1 MWRLRDEKMDQ
12 RITIE
17 FKNCINLAEIL
28 NKYNHND
35 SEYVT
40 MQIGYDGNI
49 YILLNKNIPERIDG
63 MFVPAESN
71 SRFAVLVLQIDW
83 HEDKIIQEKY
93 YDLGVQKMNYSFIQP
108 IPQGFLLVAA
118 RCRYN
123 KGNPD
128 KNASVIDHDGNMI
141 REFCIGDGIS
151 QCLFHPELGI
161 ITGYFDE
168 GIFGNYGW
176 KEPLGAYGVR
186 VWGIDGQDIWK
197 ADKQIYDCYAMN
209 VSGTGD
215 IWYYYYDEFKLVK
228 ANINGADHR
237 EYVPEIKGAESI
249 IISEDEAA
257 LIMDKGYDA
266 DDEFAAKKILYDKLG
281 DEIPVLFKYKGIEC
295 RVGLISSYGSKA
307 VFMENW
313 KHMFI
318 RSFQSLCTD

>member
-17 FKNCINLAEIL
+17 FKNCIDLAEIL

-83 HEDKIIQEKY
+83 HEEKIIQEKY

-108 IPQGFLLVAA
+108 IPQGFLMVAA

-128 KNASVIDHDGNMI
+128 NNAAVIDPEGKVI

-151 QCLFHPELGI
+151 QCLFHPDLGI

-176 KEPLGAYGVR
+176 KHPLGAYGVR
-186 VWGIDGQDIWK
+186 VWGSDGQDIWK
-197 ADKQIYDCYAMN
+197 AEKQICDCYALN
-209 VSGTGD
+209 ISGAGD

-228 ANINGADHR
+228 VNINGADHR

-281 DEIPVLFKYKGIEC
+281 DEIPVLFKYKDIEC